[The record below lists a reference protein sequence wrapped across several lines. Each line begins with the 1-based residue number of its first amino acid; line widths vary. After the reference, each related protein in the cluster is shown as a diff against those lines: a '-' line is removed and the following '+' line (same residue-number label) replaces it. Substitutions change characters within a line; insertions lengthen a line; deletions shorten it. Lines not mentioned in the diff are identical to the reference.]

1 VLLYPIIYV
10 VTAAEN
16 SRRSSKL
23 NNEKAYLRRVSYQK
37 SLSVRINIL
46 SGVDCLLFVRLF
58 DFSKFL
64 NVMAATGKNTTE
76 IEKAKQ
82 LSNVPWCEEYEK
94 MISGMLYDSFV
105 PELEASRFKARA
117 WCNKYNNWF
126 PHDDPKADFRHLVEA
141 RSEMLKEILGSVGAE
156 SFIEPPFTVHL
167 PG

>member
-1 VLLYPIIYV
+1 
-10 VTAAEN
+10 
-16 SRRSSKL
+16 
-23 NNEKAYLRRVSYQK
+23 
-37 SLSVRINIL
+37 
-46 SGVDCLLFVRLF
+46 
-58 DFSKFL
+58 
-64 NVMAATGKNTTE
+64 MAATNKNTIE

-117 WCNKYNNWF
+117 WCNKYNHWF

-156 SFIEPPFTVHL
+156 SFVEPPFTVNL
-167 PG
+167 